1 MAVYER
7 TWRRYRGE
15 LTPLR
20 WRWLVVTRYALADA
34 FASRLFTAFY
44 ALCFLPSVVG
54 IFFIYLSHN
63 VSLLQQ
69 LGMPPDLMDVLT
81 DKFFMLLF
89 SWQALP
95 AFLIAVIV
103 SPSLIAADLS
113 NNALPLYLG
122 RPINRPEYVLGK
134 AAVLAVLLSPMTW
147 VMGLFIFFLQAYFE
161 GGGWGVENYRIGL
174 AYLLGHL
181 VWMVVIS
188 MLTLAIS
195 AWVRFK
201 PAARGALF
209 AIIFILAGFAEAV
222 NGVTRTSFG
231 DLIHLVRAINSVV
244 LSLFGAPTPSGLPVS
259 LNCFTLIAVTAL
271 SVWLINRKLR
281 PHEVVR

>member
-7 TWRRYRGE
+7 SWRRYLGD

-44 ALCFLPSVVG
+44 AICFLPSVVG

-63 VSLLQQ
+63 VTLLQQ

-81 DKFFMLLF
+81 DQFFMILF

-95 AFLIAVIV
+95 AFLVAVIV
-103 SPSLIAADLS
+103 SPSLISADLS

-122 RPINRPEYVLGK
+122 RPLDRPEYVLGK
-134 AAVLAVLLSPMTW
+134 MAVLAILLSPMTW
-147 VMGLFIFFLQAYFE
+147 IMGLSIFILQSYFE
-161 GGGWGVENYRIGL
+161 GGGWGFENYRIGM
-174 AYLLGHL
+174 AYLVGHL
-181 VWMVVIS
+181 AWIVVIS

-209 AIIFILAGFAEAV
+209 AIIFILAGFGQAV

-231 DLIHLVRAINSVV
+231 DLMNLIRAINSVV

-259 LNCFTLIAVTAL
+259 LNWFTLIATTAL

-281 PHEVVR
+281 AHEVIR

>member
-63 VSLLQQ
+63 LSLLQQ

-95 AFLIAVIV
+95 AFLVAVIV

-122 RPINRPEYVLGK
+122 RPINRSEYVLGK

-174 AYLLGHL
+174 AYLVGHL
-181 VWMVVIS
+181 AWMVVIS

-201 PAARGALF
+201 PVARGALF
-209 AIIFILAGFAEAV
+209 AIIFILAGFAQAV
-222 NGVTRTSFG
+222 NAVTRTSFG

-259 LNCFTLIAVTAL
+259 LNWFTLITVTAL
-271 SVWLINRKLR
+271 SLWLINRKLR
-281 PHEVVR
+281 AHEVVR

>member
-7 TWRRYRGE
+7 TWRRYLGE

-20 WRWLVVTRYALADA
+20 WRWLVVTRYALGDA

-44 ALCFLPSVVG
+44 AICFLPSVVG

-69 LGMPPDLMDVLT
+69 LGMPPDLMNVLT

-95 AFLIAVIV
+95 AFLVAVIV

-113 NNALPLYLG
+113 NNALPLILS
-122 RPINRPEYVLGK
+122 RPIDRHEYVLGK
-134 AAVLAVLLSPMTW
+134 MAVLAILLSPMTW
-147 VMGLFIFFLQAYFE
+147 VMGLFIFGLQAYFE
-161 GGGWGVENYRIGL
+161 GGGWGFENYRIGM
-174 AYLLGHL
+174 AYVVGHIA
-181 VWMVVIS
+181 WIIVIS

-201 PAARGALF
+201 PVARGALF
-209 AIIFILAGFAEAV
+209 LIFFILAGFAQAV
-222 NGVTRTSFG
+222 NGVTGTSFG
-231 DLIHLVRAINSVV
+231 DLINLSRAMNSVV
-244 LSLFGAPTPSGLPVS
+244 MSLFGAPTTSGLPVS
-259 LNCFTLIAVTAL
+259 LNWFTLAAVTVL
-271 SVWLINRKLR
+271 SIWLINRKLR
-281 PHEVVR
+281 PHEVIR

>member
-7 TWRRYRGE
+7 TWRRYLGD

-54 IFFIYLSHN
+54 IVFIYLSHN
-63 VSLLQQ
+63 LSLLQQ
-69 LGMPPDLMDVLT
+69 LGMPPDLMNVLT
-81 DKFFMLLF
+81 DRFFMLLF

-95 AFLIAVIV
+95 AFLVAVIV

-113 NNALPLYLG
+113 NNALPLYFS
-122 RPINRPEYVLGK
+122 RPIDRHEYVLGK
-134 AAVLAVLLSPMTW
+134 MAVLAILLSPMTW
-147 VMGLFIFFLQAYFE
+147 VMGLFIFILQAYFE
-161 GGGWGVENYRIGL
+161 GGGWGFENYQIGM
-174 AYLLGHL
+174 AYVVGHIT
-181 VWMVVIS
+181 WIIVIS

-209 AIIFILAGFAEAV
+209 AIIFILAGFAQAV
-222 NGVTRTSFG
+222 NAVTRTSFG
-231 DLIHLVRAINSVV
+231 DLIHLIRAINSVV
-244 LSLFGAPTPSGLPVS
+244 MSLFGAPTPSGLPVS
-259 LNCFTLIAVTAL
+259 LNWFTLIAVTVL
-271 SVWLINRKLR
+271 SIWLINRKLR

>member
-7 TWRRYRGE
+7 TWRRYQGE
-15 LTPLR
+15 LTALR

-34 FASRLFTAFY
+34 FASRFFTAFY
-44 ALCFLPSVVG
+44 AVCFLPSVVG
-54 IFFIYLSHN
+54 LFFIYLSHN
-63 VSLLQQ
+63 VSLLKQ
-69 LGMPPDLMDVLT
+69 LGMPPDLMNVLT
-81 DKFFMLLF
+81 DQFFMILF

-95 AFLIAVIV
+95 AFLVAVIV

-122 RPINRPEYVLGK
+122 RRIDRHEYVLGK
-134 AAVLAVLLSPMTW
+134 MAVLAILLSPMTW
-147 VMGLFIFFLQAYFE
+147 VMGIAIFVLQAYFE
-161 GGGWGVENYRIGL
+161 GGGWGFENYRIGL
-174 AYLLGHL
+174 AYLIGHL
-181 VWMVVIS
+181 AWIVVIS

-209 AIIFILAGFAEAV
+209 AIIFILAGFAQAI
-222 NGVTRTSFG
+222 NAVTRTSFG

-244 LSLFGAPTPSGLPVS
+244 MSLFGAPTPSGLPVS
-259 LNCFTLIAVTAL
+259 LNWFTLAAATVL
-271 SVWLINRKLR
+271 SIWLINRKLR

>member
-7 TWRRYRGE
+7 TWRRYSGE

-44 ALCFLPSVVG
+44 AICFLPSVVG
-54 IFFIYLSHN
+54 LFFIYLSHN
-63 VSLLQQ
+63 MSLLQQ
-69 LGMPPDLMDVLT
+69 LGMPPDLMNVLT
-81 DKFFMLLF
+81 DKFFMILF

-95 AFLIAVIV
+95 AFLVAVIV

-113 NNALPLYLG
+113 NNALPLYLS
-122 RPINRPEYVLGK
+122 RPIDRREYVIGK
-134 AAVLAVLLSPMTW
+134 MAVLAILLSPMTW
-147 VMGLFIFFLQAYFE
+147 VMGLSIFILQAYFE
-161 GGGWGVENYRIGL
+161 GGGWGFENYRIGM
-174 AYLLGHL
+174 AYVVGHIT
-181 VWMVVIS
+181 WIVVIS

-209 AIIFILAGFAEAV
+209 AIIFILAGFSEAV
-222 NGVTRTSFG
+222 NAVTRTSFG
-231 DLIHLVRAINSVV
+231 DLINLVRAINSVV
-244 LSLFGAPTPSGLPVS
+244 MSLFGAPTPSGLPVS
-259 LNCFTLIAVTAL
+259 LNWFTLVAVTTL
-271 SVWLINRKLR
+271 SIWLINRKLR

>member
-7 TWRRYRGE
+7 TWRRYSGE
-15 LTPLR
+15 LTPLGQR
-20 WRWLVVTRYALADA
+20 WFVVTRYALGDA

-63 VSLLQQ
+63 LSLLQQ
-69 LGMPPDLMDVLT
+69 LGMPPDLMNVLT

-113 NNALPLYLG
+113 NNALPLYLS
-122 RPINRPEYVLGK
+122 RPITRAEYVLGK
-134 AAVLAVLLSPMTW
+134 MAVLGILLSPMTW
-147 VMGLFIFFLQAYFE
+147 VMGLFIFLLQSYFE
-161 GGGWGVENYRIGL
+161 GGGWGFENYRIGV
-174 AYLLGHL
+174 AYVIGHL
-181 VWMVVIS
+181 AWIIVIS

-209 AIIFILAGFAEAV
+209 AIIFILAGFAQAV

-244 LSLFGAPTPSGLPVS
+244 LALFGAPTPSGLPVS
-259 LNCFTLIAVTAL
+259 LNWFTLIAVTAL
-271 SVWLINRKLR
+271 SAWLIRRKLR

>member
-1 MAVYER
+1 
-7 TWRRYRGE
+7 
-15 LTPLR
+15 
-20 WRWLVVTRYALADA
+20 VVTRYALADA

-44 ALCFLPSVVG
+44 AVCFLPSVVG

-63 VSLLQQ
+63 VTLLQQ
-69 LGMPPDLMDVLT
+69 LGMPPDLMNVLT

-95 AFLIAVIV
+95 AFLVAVIV

-113 NNALPLYLG
+113 NNALPLYLS
-122 RPINRPEYVLGK
+122 RPLDRHEYVLGK
-134 AAVLAVLLSPMTW
+134 MAVLGILLSPMTW
-147 VMGLFIFFLQAYFE
+147 VMGLSIFVLQAYFE
-161 GGGWGVENYRIGL
+161 GGGWGFENYRIGA
-174 AYLLGHL
+174 AYLVGHL
-181 VWMVVIS
+181 AWIVVIS

-209 AIIFILAGFAEAV
+209 AIIFILAGFAQAV

-231 DLIHLVRAINSVV
+231 DLLHLIRAINSVV

-259 LNCFTLIAVTAL
+259 LNWFTLIAVTVL
-271 SVWLINRKLR
+271 SIWMINRKLR
-281 PHEVVR
+281 PHEVIR